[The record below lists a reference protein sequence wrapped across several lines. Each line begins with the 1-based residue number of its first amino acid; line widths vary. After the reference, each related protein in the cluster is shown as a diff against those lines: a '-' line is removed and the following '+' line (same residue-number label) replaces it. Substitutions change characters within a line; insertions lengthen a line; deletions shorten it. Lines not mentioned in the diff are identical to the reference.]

1 MRLNDFF
8 NQALE
13 YRDIDKAAQEAAE
26 AKMDEEKAGPA
37 YYPAKLAGRCSDGFE
52 RGRGSVVHV
61 KDQDPESYPWGSAIC
76 GQKMGRR
83 SAGWNSM
90 IGRPVTCPRC
100 LRKMNASRD

>member
-8 NQALE
+8 RMASE
-13 YRDIDKAAQEAAE
+13 YRDIDRAAQEAAE

-37 YYPAKLAGRCSDGFE
+37 YYPAKLAGRCSNGFE
-52 RGRGSVVHV
+52 GGRGSVIHV
-61 KDQDPESYPWGSAIC
+61 KDNDPHVNPWGAAIC

-90 IGRPVTCPRC
+90 IGHAVTCPRC
-100 LRKMNASRD
+100 LKKIQKHA